1 MSLQDTVLPLL
12 TRDNAPADFAM
23 VSNRQD
29 AREAY
34 RDPRYSHVFLMLPPD
49 PEAEAYINTL
59 QAMTLERAT
68 NPTHYRSASPF
79 SELGG
84 SMISSSVRAY
94 EGRLNTEELKDTLP
108 NGQGREAFIERN
120 ATVVSNFAAVIRGNT
135 DSSGNTLSNHNLD
148 ILRPQDKQDEA
159 HQDSTPVSVMTEF
172 GPGTPVASLAL
183 ARQRL
188 EEGEPNARRAV
199 MEGVLLTTTHGAA
212 FSMRPALSRIAS
224 YMFMAPPGVQ
234 VMLKPKLQSDAHAPA
249 DYKPSTHAFPWA
261 TRNVPSQQD
270 LRMRI
275 LMS

>member
-34 RDPRYSHVFLMLPPD
+34 RDPRYSHVFLMLPAD
-49 PEAEAYINTL
+49 PEAEAYINML
-59 QAMTLERAT
+59 QAMTLERAA

-84 SMISSSVRAY
+84 SMISSSVRAQ
-94 EGRLNTEELKDTLP
+94 EGSLEAKALAEILP
-108 NGQGREAFIERN
+108 QGHGREAFVARN
-120 ATVVSNFAAVIRGNT
+120 VTAVSNFAAVIRGNT
-135 DSSGNTLSNHNLD
+135 PSGGATLSHHNLD
-148 ILRPQDKQDEA
+148 ILRPQDKVEEA
-159 HQDSTPVSVMTEF
+159 HQDTSPVSVITEF
-172 GPGTPVASLAL
+172 GPSTPVASLAL

-199 MEGVLLTTTHGAA
+199 MEGVLLTTAHGAV
-212 FSMRPALSRIAS
+212 FSMRSTLSRIAS

-234 VMLKPKLQSDAHAPA
+234 VMLKPKLQSDTHAPA

-261 TRNVPSQQD
+261 TRALPSPQD
-270 LRMRI
+270 LRLRMT
-275 LMS
+275 MS